1 MLARPS
7 ENIKR
12 LMIYNMETLL
22 DPLFHPVDS
31 DSSKAIHR
39 FSDFTDV
46 LYLQT
51 QTAPSIKARYCCCDE
66 VTEDQLI
73 PIDNSITQVHSSL
86 LLFTTADRG
95 FKRQLMFQDVTA
107 KYCIYDKVPSLPMS
121 FFVRIKGC
129 VNFCT
134 TTSVYTKRVLTS

>member
-1 MLARPS
+1 
-7 ENIKR
+7 
-12 LMIYNMETLL
+12 METLL

-95 FKRQLMFQDVTA
+95 FKRQL
-107 KYCIYDKVPSLPMS
+107 VP
-121 FFVRIKGC
+121 GC
-129 VNFCT
+129 D
-134 TTSVYTKRVLTS
+134 S